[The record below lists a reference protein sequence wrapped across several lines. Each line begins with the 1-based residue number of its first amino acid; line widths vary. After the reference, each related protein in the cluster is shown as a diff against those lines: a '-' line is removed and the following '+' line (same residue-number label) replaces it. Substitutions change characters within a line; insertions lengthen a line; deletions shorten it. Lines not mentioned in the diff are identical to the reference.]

1 MRRVKIKQGITPEQ
15 FGAEPE
21 YFNKYI
27 KSKTLTVVYESTS
40 GYIRVQDQNGEEWGL
55 FKAQYK
61 KIEPAVVQKE
71 TGAPGIGGHPK
82 PDYQWE
88 LQPDR

>member
-1 MRRVKIKQGITPEQ
+1 MRRVKIKIGITADQ
-15 FGAEPE
+15 FGAEKE
-21 YFNKYI
+21 YFEKYI
-27 KSKTLTVVYESTS
+27 KSKPLNIVYESTS

-61 KIEPAVVQKE
+61 KIEPTLVQKE

-82 PDYQWE
+82 PDYQWSI
-88 LQPDR
+88 PKD